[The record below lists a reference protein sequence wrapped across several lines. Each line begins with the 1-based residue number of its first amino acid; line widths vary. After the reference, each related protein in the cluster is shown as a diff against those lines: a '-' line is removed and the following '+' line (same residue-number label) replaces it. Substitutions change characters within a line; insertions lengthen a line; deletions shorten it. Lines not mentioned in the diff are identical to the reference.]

1 MRAEFFIKLSGS
13 RCNDRVRVVMR
24 DAVVRGVMRDA
35 VMRGVMRDARCDA

>member
-1 MRAEFFIKLSGS
+1 MLWWEVP
-13 RCNDRVRVVMR
+13 RVMC